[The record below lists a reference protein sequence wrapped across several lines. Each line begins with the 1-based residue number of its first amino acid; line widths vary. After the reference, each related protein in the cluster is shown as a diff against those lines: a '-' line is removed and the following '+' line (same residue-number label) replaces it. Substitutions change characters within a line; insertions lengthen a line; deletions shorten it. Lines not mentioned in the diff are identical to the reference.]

1 VTEWLSPAQDAAM
14 RADAV
19 PPLSAGFADRVMA
32 ALPVER
38 EPLPQTRPARGRRGG
53 WARASIALM
62 VTAGAGL
69 VSMAAASTIFGV
81 PIRNMPVV
89 GTFVERVAPAPK
101 VAARAV
107 KPKPKA
113 DAPASRPAPVAEA
126 MVEPAPTMITRRELQ
141 REVVAQRIADRI
153 DRMQA
158 RRREQGLPPA
168 PLKLNPQMR
177 ERLKAMPP
185 EDRRAL
191 MQRVRDVR
199 RERGTA
205 KPALTPEQKAA
216 RRAAW
221 QQMTPEERQA
231 LREKRAQRR
240 ANRVTTPATSAPGLT
255 RSSAVPSTEVSPW
268 TPGQA
273 RRTKDA
279 PPGKAQSTDQ
289 GALSLP

>member
-1 VTEWLSPAQDAAM
+1 MTEWLSPAQDAAM
-14 RADAV
+14 RADTV
-19 PPLSAGFADRVMA
+19 PPLSAGFANRVMA

-38 EPLPQTRPARGRRGG
+38 ESLPQARPVRERRGG

-113 DAPASRPAPVAEA
+113 DTPASRPAPVAAPVAEA
-126 MVEPAPTMITRRELQ
+126 MVEPAPMMVTRRELQ

-205 KPALTPEQKAA
+205 KPALTLEQKAA

-240 ANRVTTPATSAPGLT
+240 ANRVTTPATSSPGLT
-255 RSSAVPSTEVSPW
+255 RSPGVSSTEASPLDSESS
-268 TPGQA
+268 PEN
-273 RRTKDA
+273 
-279 PPGKAQSTDQ
+279 
-289 GALSLP
+289 

>member
-1 VTEWLSPAQDAAM
+1 MTDWLSPAQDAAM

-19 PPLSAGFADRVMA
+19 PPLSAGFSDRVMA

-38 EPLPQTRPARGRRGG
+38 EPLPQIRPARERRGG
-53 WARASIALM
+53 WARASIALI

-101 VAARAV
+101 VVVRAV

-113 DAPASRPAPVAEA
+113 DAPASRPAPIAAPVAEEMA
-126 MVEPAPTMITRRELQ
+126 EPAPAIITRRELQ
-141 REVVAQRIADRI
+141 REVVAQRFADRIADRI
-153 DRMQA
+153 DRVQA

-168 PLKLNPQMR
+168 RLKLNPQMR

-185 EDRRAL
+185 EDRRAV
-191 MQRVRDVR
+191 MQRVREVR

-205 KPALTPEQKAA
+205 KAALTPEQKAA

-221 QQMTPEERQA
+221 QQMTPEEQQA

-240 ANRVTTPATSAPGLT
+240 ERMQATP
-255 RSSAVPSTEVSPW
+255 
-268 TPGQA
+268 
-273 RRTKDA
+273 
-279 PPGKAQSTDQ
+279 
-289 GALSLP
+289 LP